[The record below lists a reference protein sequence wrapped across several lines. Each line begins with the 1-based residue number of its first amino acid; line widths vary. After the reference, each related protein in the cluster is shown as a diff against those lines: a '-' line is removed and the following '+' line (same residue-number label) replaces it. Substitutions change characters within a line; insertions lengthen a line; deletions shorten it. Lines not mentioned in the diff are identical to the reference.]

1 MVKSRLGH
9 HTEVHVLAVYGHVIC
24 QSANLSLLAALD
36 VVLPQEEHVRER
48 RHYCMQRQT
57 FLVKNLNRKNS

>member
-48 RHYCMQRQT
+48 RHY
-57 FLVKNLNRKNS
+57 